1 MKRNNPVWSPDGA
14 WIYFV
19 SGSEPQDEL
28 DIDVW
33 RVRSSGGAAER
44 LTTQHAAVNFLA
56 PIDSRAL
63 VYTARAEDGSGP
75 WLWAFDV
82 ERKVARR
89 LVLGADQY
97 TSVAA
102 SRDGRR
108 IVATVANPS
117 ASLWRVPVLAQ
128 PAGEREAQPYA
139 LPVPTGRAMAPRFG
153 GTALFYLSARGTSD
167 GLWKVQDG
175 QGTEVWR
182 DVDGPLSEPPAV
194 SPGGDRVA
202 VVVRRAGKRHLSIMS
217 ADGTNPRSVAASIEI
232 EGAAGQSAASWSPDG
247 KWIVVGGRD
256 AQGPALFRIPVD
268 GRPPERLIA
277 GKFVNP
283 VWSPKGDLI
292 VFAGRSLVGR
302 VALVGVRPDGVPV
315 DLPEI
320 WVRPGGYR
328 FLPDGSG
335 LVYLP
340 GIHATDFWLFD
351 LVTGQ
356 SRPLTQLDARGGLR
370 TFDVTPDGQHIVF
383 DRSQENSDI
392 VLIDRTR

>member
-1 MKRNNPVWSPDGA
+1 MRKLGFSADGAQIWFNAEARKPLLLMPLTGGPTRPFLREGTNTPAWSPDGQRVVYFGKPADGADPMFVADRTGADERELLAPLEGMKRNNPVWSPDGE

-44 LTTQHAAVNFLA
+44 LTAQHAAVNFLA

-63 VYTARAEDGSGP
+63 LYTARAEDGSGP

-128 PAGEREAQPYA
+128 PAGERDAQPYA

-194 SPGGDRVA
+194 SPDGRRGGRRRQAGWEASPVDHVGRWHEPAKRRRGDRDRRGRGPVCSQL
-202 VVVRRAGKRHLSIMS
+202 VSGREMDRRGRPRRAR
-217 ADGTNPRSVAASIEI
+217 
-232 EGAAGQSAASWSPDG
+232 AGPLQD
-247 KWIVVGGRD
+247 
-256 AQGPALFRIPVD
+256 
-268 GRPPERLIA
+268 
-277 GKFVNP
+277 
-283 VWSPKGDLI
+283 
-292 VFAGRSLVGR
+292 
-302 VALVGVRPDGVPV
+302 
-315 DLPEI
+315 
-320 WVRPGGYR
+320 
-328 FLPDGSG
+328 
-335 LVYLP
+335 
-340 GIHATDFWLFD
+340 
-351 LVTGQ
+351 
-356 SRPLTQLDARGGLR
+356 SR
-370 TFDVTPDGQHIVF
+370 
-383 DRSQENSDI
+383 
-392 VLIDRTR
+392 